1 MGVQLS
7 GKANTAEKK
16 ADAKKKIEYS
26 VLEECGT
33 FDTKEYTLGGEIV
46 REELKLR
53 FVQWSKGEPRYD
65 LRWWIYKEDSEI
77 PGKGIGMTGEILIAL
92 GDKIKEM
99 QDGEPKKAKA
109 TTKAKSAACSTT
121 TTKRTTKTTTST
133 SKPKA
138 KAKAT
143 GKASAKGGKR

>member
-7 GKANTAEKK
+7 GKANTTEKK

-77 PGKGIGMTGEILIAL
+77 PGKGIGMTGEVLIAL

-99 QDGEPKKAKA
+99 QGEPKEGKGNY
-109 TTKAKSAACSTT
+109 KSKKCCLFCKNYQGNYKSLYYYH
-121 TTKRTTKTTTST
+121 
-133 SKPKA
+133 PH
-138 KAKAT
+138 
-143 GKASAKGGKR
+143 

>member
-16 ADAKKKIEYS
+16 ADTKKKIEYS
-26 VLEECGT
+26 ILEECGT

-65 LRWWIYKEDSEI
+65 LRWWIYKEDSET
-77 PGKGIGMTGEILIAL
+77 PGKGIGMTGEVLIAL

-99 QDGEPKKAKA
+99 QDGEPKKTKV
-109 TTKAKSAACSTT
+109 TTKAKSAACNARITS
-121 TTKRTTKTTTST
+121 RTTKASASITKPTTKT
-133 SKPKA
+133 
-138 KAKAT
+138 KAT
-143 GKASAKGGKR
+143 KRK